1 MFFLMLIKK
10 TIAYKEDKKSAALK
24 VVPYLVAL
32 MSLAFSWYLIVK
44 VLKRLYAV
52 GFEIQLA
59 CGCVLALLIFILFK
73 RFVLKK
79 APQLE
84 NSHESVNEL
93 FNVPLIFAAALLSFA
108 HGANDVANAI
118 GPLAAISQTLEDA
131 SSPMGSTLNSV
142 PLWIMVVGQL
152 GSL

>member
-1 MFFLMLIKK
+1 MGNLAFNGGFDSHVFLMLIKK

-32 MSLAFSWYLIVK
+32 MSLAFSWYLMVK

-73 RFVLKK
+73 RFVLKN
-79 APQLE
+79 PR
-84 NSHESVNEL
+84 N
-93 FNVPLIFAAALLSFA
+93 
-108 HGANDVANAI
+108 
-118 GPLAAISQTLEDA
+118 
-131 SSPMGSTLNSV
+131 
-142 PLWIMVVGQL
+142 
-152 GSL
+152 